1 MTICERILSIKNE
14 LSNIENKEKISLQ
27 IEINKLE
34 YIKKNQNIINLI
46 KLIDNIEDYQELE
59 SLINNFLKNK
69 NYIKE
74 NKCDNQ

>member
-1 MTICERILSIKNE
+1 MSIYERIISIKKE

-34 YIKKNQNIINLI
+34 SIKKNKDIINLI

-59 SLINNFLKNK
+59 SLIKTFLQNK
-69 NYIKE
+69 NYI
-74 NKCDNQ
+74 

>member
-1 MTICERILSIKNE
+1 MSIYERIISIKKE

-34 YIKKNQNIINLI
+34 SIKKNKDIINLI

-59 SLINNFLKNK
+59 SLIKNFLQNK
-69 NYIKE
+69 NYI
-74 NKCDNQ
+74 

>member
-1 MTICERILSIKNE
+1 MTICERIISIKKE

-34 YIKKNQNIINLI
+34 SIKKNKDIINLI

-59 SLINNFLKNK
+59 SLIKTFLQNK
-69 NYIKE
+69 NYI
-74 NKCDNQ
+74 